1 MAFLIIYIDF
11 FGFLMVVVH
20 IYRNLQKMHFFAKIK
35 FQNSDRVWFNLSMR
49 IAIGNGLII
58 NIVWS
63 FRLSFWLPFLGE
75 ERPIYI
81 WMFPFWSHYIAWP
94 RANLI
99 DFHSPWIV
107 IAGICKHLF
116 HLRGICS
123 YQCALTQASSYCSC
137 FFPRDSTFGDGVK
150 IALLNYALE
159 AWWWTS
165 WVQGALTTAGY
176 EPKPLHFQLCLAVE
190 EPQLKS

>member
-1 MAFLIIYIDF
+1 
-11 FGFLMVVVH
+11 
-20 IYRNLQKMHFFAKIK
+20 
-35 FQNSDRVWFNLSMR
+35 MR

-150 IALLNYALE
+150 NCAAELRLGGLHHGGGHPGCDR
-159 AWWWTS
+159 
-165 WVQGALTTAGY
+165 GAITTAVII
-176 EPKPLHFQLCLAVE
+176 PKRSVNHHHIYIYIYLIIFVVFSP
-190 EPQLKS
+190 